1 MDAGNIVGHH
11 VDFEIIKTYQQ
22 LDPRYCAKKFQKL
35 EQRFTT
41 PPQNNIPIIVTTK
54 PPKTTT
60 VTKVETKTSIVFLH
74 DDDENE

>member
-11 VDFEIIKTYQQ
+11 VDFEIIKTFQQ

-41 PPQNNIPIIVTTK
+41 PPQDNIPIIVTRK

-60 VTKVETKTSIVFLH
+60 VTKVETKTSIFFLH